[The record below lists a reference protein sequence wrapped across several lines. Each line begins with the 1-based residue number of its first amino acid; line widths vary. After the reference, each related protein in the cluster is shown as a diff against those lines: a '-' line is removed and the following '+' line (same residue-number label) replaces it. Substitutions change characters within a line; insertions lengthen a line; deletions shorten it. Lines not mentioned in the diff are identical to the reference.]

1 MKNTYKN
8 KRNRN
13 LKKNTLRNKSK
24 IRRPHKRAQKRTQKR
39 KTKQT
44 KKRVWFGG
52 VKHPTL
58 NTPKA
63 VRAQYKDYAN
73 ALLQQLMPN
82 KPVKSVARA
91 FTPYTLEQ
99 IQQMQPTELERIYN
113 TWRLS
118 SSERRKALRKEHAL
132 RLNSSLSNASSNVSV
147 TPTQVRRPKSHARS
161 RSRTMLPPPPVI
173 INNYDDNLP
182 WPPRNIENVEQHDWE
197 GDKEHIDVDDEAT
210 SHLLEDNYFENNNH
224 EDISDLAGEINDLPD
239 DNMSAYGTEDMTDY
253 TDDEMAN
260 MDWDDENEAA

>member
-1 MKNTYKN
+1 MATTYKN

-24 IRRPHKRAQKRTQKR
+24 KHIQKRRQKRTQKR
-39 KTKQT
+39 KIKCTMKT
-44 KKRVWFGG
+44 CWFGG

-58 NTPKA
+58 KAPKA
-63 VRAQYKDYAN
+63 VRAQYKKNAD

-82 KPVKSVARA
+82 KPAKSIARA

-99 IQQMQPTELERIYN
+99 IQEMQPAERERIYN

-147 TPTQVRRPKSHARS
+147 TPTPVRRPKSHARS

-182 WPPRNIENVEQHDWE
+182 WPPRGIENVEQHEWVD
-197 GDKEHIDVDDEAT
+197 DKEHLDVDDEAA

-239 DNMSAYGTEDMTDY
+239 DNMSAYITEDMTDY